1 LDASRFSSETA
12 SVPLKSGLKGKD
24 VAKYLHAEGQDGFVA
39 VFSLPEF
46 DSGSFLVADTLNGS
60 PLPSGTGPLQVISPN
75 EVRHSRW
82 VKELVLLRIKTST
95 K

>member
-1 LDASRFSSETA
+1 MKLD
-12 SVPLKSGLKGKD
+12 LKGKD

-46 DSGSFLVADTLNGS
+46 DSGPFLVVDTVNGA
-60 PLPSGTGPLQVISPN
+60 PLPAGGGPLQIISPN
-75 EVRHSRW
+75 ETRHSCW
-82 VKELVLLRIKTST
+82 VKELTLLRIKTSV